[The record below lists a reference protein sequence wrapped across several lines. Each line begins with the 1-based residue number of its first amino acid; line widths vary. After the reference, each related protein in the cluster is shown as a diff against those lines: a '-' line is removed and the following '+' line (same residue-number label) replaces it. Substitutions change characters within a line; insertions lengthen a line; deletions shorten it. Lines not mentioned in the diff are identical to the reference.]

1 MNYVSLLGRLTKD
14 PELKYSQ
21 SGKAFCKFTI
31 AVTREFNREEADF
44 INCVAWDK
52 RAEAIAEYLRKGRRI
67 AIQGRLNVSNYEK
80 NGETVWRTD
89 VVVDKFDFIDSANT
103 SNMQSQQSQQPQS
116 SQNAPVNNSFVDN
129 DNDEIIDDDDFPF

>member
-1 MNYVSLLGRLTKD
+1 MNYVSLIGRLTKD

-52 RAEAIAEYLRKGRRI
+52 RAETIAEYLKKGRRI
-67 AIQGRLNVSNYEK
+67 AVQGRLNVNSYDK

-89 VVVDKFDFIDSANT
+89 VIVDKFEFVESNNQNRNNNNYGSKNEEDDSN
-103 SNMQSQQSQQPQS
+103 
-116 SQNAPVNNSFVDN
+116 
-129 DNDEIIDDDDFPF
+129 DFPF

>member
-1 MNYVSLLGRLTKD
+1 MNYVSLIGRLTKD

-52 RAEAIAEYLRKGRRI
+52 RAETIAEYLKKGRRI
-67 AIQGRLNVSNYEK
+67 AVQGRLQTGSYEK
-80 NGETVWRTD
+80 DGRTIYTTD
-89 VVVDKFDFIDSANT
+89 IIVDKFTFID
-103 SNMQSQQSQQPQS
+103 
-116 SQNAPVNNSFVDN
+116 F
-129 DNDEIIDDDDFPF
+129 NDEKENESEKVSDDDDFPF

>member
-21 SGKAFCKFTI
+21 SGKAFCNFTV
-31 AVTREFNREEADF
+31 AVTREFKRDEADF

-67 AIQGRLNVSNYEK
+67 AVQGRLSVSNYEK

-89 VVVDKFDFIDSANT
+89 VIVDKFDFIDSANT
-103 SNMQSQQSQQPQS
+103 SGAQPQAYS
-116 SQNAPVNNSFVDN
+116 SQNATASSSFVDN
-129 DNDEIIDDDDFPF
+129 DSDEIMDDDDFPF

>member
-1 MNYVSLLGRLTKD
+1 MNLVTLIGRLTRD

-21 SGKAFCKFTI
+21 SGKAFCNFTV
-31 AVTREFNREEADF
+31 AVTREFKRDEADF

-89 VVVDKFDFIDSANT
+89 VIVDKFNFIDSAST
-103 SNMQSQQSQQPQS
+103 SSGQSQQSYS
-116 SQNAPVNNSFVDN
+116 SQSTPVNNSFVDN
-129 DNDEIIDDDDFPF
+129 DNDEIMDDDDFPF

>member
-1 MNYVSLLGRLTKD
+1 MNLVTLIGRLTKD

-21 SGKAFCKFTI
+21 SGKAFCNFTV
-31 AVTREFNREEADF
+31 AVTREFKRDEADF

-67 AIQGRLNVSNYEK
+67 AVQGRLNVSNYEK

-89 VVVDKFDFIDSANT
+89 VIVDKFDFIDSANSSGT
-103 SNMQSQQSQQPQS
+103 QPQS
-116 SQNAPVNNSFVDN
+116 YSSQNTPTTGSSFVDN
-129 DNDEIIDDDDFPF
+129 DSDEIMDDDDFPF